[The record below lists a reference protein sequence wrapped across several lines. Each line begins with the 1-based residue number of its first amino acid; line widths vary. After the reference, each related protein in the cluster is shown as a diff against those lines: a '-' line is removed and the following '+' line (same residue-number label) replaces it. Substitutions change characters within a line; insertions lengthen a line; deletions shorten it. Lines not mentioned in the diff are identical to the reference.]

1 MKKIKW
7 IIRKNIAI
15 AWEWLLDLFTPEI
28 TDQEWEL
35 LDPNLQS
42 LIQRDIVNSKE
53 IARNIRMI
61 PKVTQE

>member
-1 MKKIKW
+1 MKIKW

-53 IARNIRMI
+53 IARNIRR
-61 PKVTQE
+61 PRAA